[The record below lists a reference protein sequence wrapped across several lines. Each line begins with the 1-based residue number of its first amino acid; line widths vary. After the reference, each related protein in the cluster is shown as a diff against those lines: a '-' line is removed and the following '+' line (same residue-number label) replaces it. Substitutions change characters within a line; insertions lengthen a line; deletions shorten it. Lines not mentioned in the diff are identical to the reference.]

1 MIVPSEP
8 TPLIGDLFSL
18 RAWRK
23 IVWRHKFIVL
33 ACLVAGV
40 AIAHLL
46 STVRPRLYAAEAV
59 VALDARKIQ
68 VLPTDEVVSRL
79 PQESPV
85 LRTEIDVIGSRSM
98 AARVLERLPADIFG
112 TGEETSE
119 VPAPWQRAHARIAD
133 ALGRYGVVVP
143 SLSAET
149 PPPEAVDSGAA
160 RERIDRLI
168 GGLSV
173 YNDGRSFTIFIGYRS
188 VDPRQAALIANTYAQ
203 AYIDQQI
210 ELQAAG
216 TRTASDWLGARV
228 DDLRA
233 KLEKSEE
240 NVQAFRQRTG
250 LIDVGGTSP
259 QVHLLGA
266 LTGEL
271 SSAGAARVAAEARL
285 EAARAAAADADSI
298 QNFAE
303 MLQSPVIRDLR
314 AERGDTVRE
323 LTGLREAGATR
334 SARIPALENRLASL
348 DKAIGEEVGR
358 LIDSLQHEVVVAT
371 RKEDELSAAVADLE
385 RQLAQDGAS
394 LVELNRMER
403 EVGANRVVYESFL
416 ARYKESIEQQGL
428 ALPEAR
434 VISWA
439 EPPARPIS
447 SRLPMMVIGVL
458 FGLGS
463 GLSIA
468 FAQDRLDTR
477 IRNAGLLEQRTE
489 LPVLAVVP
497 RCRQTLFLPPQM
509 HPVTRP
515 ASPFSVAVR
524 KLCTALRLAPGP
536 TTGMT
541 ILVTSA
547 GPAEGKTTLA
557 VSIARSYALAGESVV
572 LVDGDLAAPE
582 VAAAVGLQ
590 EVRGQLDLIVES
602 LPAGLDQLVS
612 RDPWTPLSVVP
623 LARGTRDT
631 GYLFR
636 SPEFH
641 QFIQQLARRYSIV
654 VIDGPAVS
662 RSADAAVLARLADTT
677 IVCAKWGATQEA
689 DVVTAIRHL
698 VQCGIAVEG
707 LVITSVDP
715 GAVAETEAGP
725 VQIRTGQSAA
735 RAGHL
740 SNGSALEGIGPG
752 YHNGNGSRPG
762 AQLDA

>member
-8 TPLIGDLFSL
+8 SPIIGDLFSL
-18 RAWRK
+18 RVWRK
-23 IVWRHKFIVL
+23 VIWRHKFTVL
-33 ACLVAGV
+33 ACLLAGV
-40 AIAHLL
+40 TLAHLL
-46 STVRPRLYAAEAV
+46 SSVRPRLYAAEVV

-98 AARVLERLPADIFG
+98 AANVLERLPADIFG
-112 TGEETSE
+112 PHDEASA
-119 VPAPWQRAHARIAD
+119 VPESWRVAHARVAD
-133 ALGRYGVVVP
+133 ALGRYGVAVP
-143 SLSAET
+143 PLPAGTAAVEV
-149 PPPEAVDSGAA
+149 VDSGEM
-160 RERIDRLI
+160 RDRIDRLI

-173 YNDGRSFTIFIGYRS
+173 YNDGRSFTIFINYRS
-188 VDPRQAALIANTYAQ
+188 VEPRQAALIANAYAQ

-233 KLEKSEE
+233 RLEKSEE

-250 LIDVGGTSP
+250 LIDIGGTSP
-259 QVHLLGA
+259 QIHLLGA

-285 EAARAAAADADSI
+285 AAARAAAADSEAI
-298 QNFAE
+298 QSFAE
-303 MLQSPVIRDLR
+303 MLQSPTIRELR
-314 AERGDTVRE
+314 DERSRTLRE
-323 LTGLREAGATR
+323 LTELRNAGATR
-334 SARIPALENRLASL
+334 SVRIPALEIRLTSL
-348 DKAIGEEVGR
+348 DEALAEEVGR

-371 RKEDELSAAVADLE
+371 RKENELSAAVADLE
-385 RQLAQDGAS
+385 RQFALDGDAM
-394 LVELNRMER
+394 VELNRMQR

-439 EPPARPIS
+439 EPPTRPVS
-447 SRLPMMVIGVL
+447 SRLPMMVIGVM
-458 FGLGS
+458 FGLGAGVS
-463 GLSIA
+463 LA

-477 IRNAGLLEQRTE
+477 IRNAGILEQRTE

-509 HPVTRP
+509 HPVTKP
-515 ASPFSVAVR
+515 GSPFSIAIR
-524 KLCTALRLAPGP
+524 KLCTALRLAPTSG
-536 TTGMT
+536 TGT
-541 ILVTSA
+541 VVLVSSA

-557 VSIARSYALAGESVV
+557 VSIARSYAMAGESVV
-572 LVDGDLAAPE
+572 LVDGNLAAPE
-582 VAAAVGLQ
+582 VGAAVGLQ
-590 EVRGQLDLIVES
+590 EVKGQLDLIVES
-602 LPAGLDQLVS
+602 LPAGLDQLLS
-612 RDPWTPLSVVP
+612 RDPWTRLSVVP
-623 LARGTRDT
+623 LATGTRDA

-636 SPEFH
+636 SPVFH
-641 QFIQQLARRYSIV
+641 KLMQELARRYSIV
-654 VIDGPAVS
+654 VIDGPAIS
-662 RSADAAVLARLADTT
+662 LSADAAVLARLADTT
-677 IVCAKWGATQEA
+677 IVCVKWGATHEG

-698 VQCGIAVEG
+698 VQCDIAVAG
-707 LVITSVDP
+707 LVITNVDP
-715 GAVAETEAGP
+715 GAVADTEAGP
-725 VQIRTGQSAA
+725 VQIRAGRQPA
-735 RAGHL
+735 RAGHPA
-740 SNGSALEGIGPG
+740 NGAALEANGTG
-752 YHNGNGSRPG
+752 YHNGNGVRPG